1 MKAIIRALLSLAC
14 ALLFACDPGG
24 VARAQGCQDCAA
36 IKADYHGQQTQ
47 VAATATASAPKASA
61 TAALVRVVL
70 YWMDGCGHCHEVLD
84 GILPQMQQKYGAQL
98 EVRLVEVVTEDDI
111 ARLIDVAGAYGFE
124 REQAGVP
131 FLIIGQRALVGP
143 DEITAEL
150 PGLIEASLAAG
161 GVDWPALPVQT
172 PAGQTAVPSD
182 DSCGFAA
189 PCVDGTGA
197 PLEGQTAGAAA
208 TGEAPVTGSLPDAT
222 QPRGVP
228 APAAALGLAAVIG
241 GGLAGAL
248 RIRAVRHR
256 HPPKR
261 TGELAEQLPGDSDAA

>member
-1 MKAIIRALLSLAC
+1 MKAIIRALLWLAC

-24 VARAQGCQDCAA
+24 VALAQGCDCDA
-36 IKADYHGQQTQ
+36 ILADYYGQQTQ
-47 VAATATASAPKASA
+47 VAATATASAPKSSASA
-61 TAALVRVVL
+61 QVRVVL
-70 YWMDGCGHCHEVLD
+70 YWMDGCGNCHEVLD

-111 ARLIDVAGAYGFE
+111 ARLIDVAGTYGFE

-143 DEITAEL
+143 DQIAAEL

-161 GVDWPALPVQT
+161 GVDWPTLPAQ
-172 PAGQTAVPSD
+172 PAAGQTAVPTD
-182 DSCGFAA
+182 DSCSFAA
-189 PCVDGTGA
+189 PFVDGTNA
-197 PLEGQTAGAAA
+197 PLAGQTAGAAA

-261 TGELAEQLPGDSDAA
+261 TGELAEQLPGDNDAA